1 MAFLDRLN
9 LLTKRLRVRLGS
21 SQTEPVRP
29 NVPAPD
35 IKSLQLAAEALARSE
50 ERLRL
55 AMEATAFGT
64 FEWDIVTNHVHCSPN
79 VKMQLGLSSDDVLG
93 LEDVLVRIHPEDR
106 EAVRRTISSA
116 LNPQGPRT
124 YAGEFRTL
132 LPDGRTAWI
141 DARGAVLF
149 TDLGTRA
156 QCMVG
161 IVLDIT
167 ERRQREQQL
176 HDTAAELGTA
186 NRMKDEFMATLA
198 HELRNPLTPIRNG
211 LEILALQGLTNPT
224 QRHACDIMNRQVT
237 HLARLV
243 NDLIDVSRI
252 TRRKLV
258 LKKEI
263 VTAQSIVQSV
273 VDTLQPQLEAARHHL
288 QLELGS
294 HPIWL
299 YADSM
304 RIVQAVGNLL
314 ANSVRYTPAGGHIRI
329 GLASNA
335 TLAEISVSDN
345 GIGISAQMLPHVFD
359 MFTQDT
365 ERHSEAGLGIG
376 LALAKALVEMH
387 GGGISAQSAGIGC
400 GATFCVS
407 LPAAESRHVQ
417 STVSAAMPATHG
429 LSPRRK
435 ILVVDDNVDAADST
449 AALLSLLGHEV
460 HEAFD
465 GQEAVHAA
473 EIFAPDLILMDIGMP
488 GLDGYQALLRIRRL
502 ALPRQ
507 PVIVATTGWGPESAH
522 GQASDLDFDAR
533 LLKPVATSDIERV
546 LAQLVSDAPRP
557 DDPAAQLD
565 AAIE

>member
-1 MAFLDRLN
+1 MAFLSSLSQLAQRIQGRRKPARVDIEN
-9 LLTKRLRVRLGS
+9 LR
-21 SQTEPVRP
+21 
-29 NVPAPD
+29 
-35 IKSLQLAAEALARSE
+35 LAAEALARSE

-64 FEWDIVTNHVHCSPN
+64 FEWDIRTNRVQCSPN

-93 LEDVLVRIHPEDR
+93 LEDVLARIHPEDR
-106 EAVRRTISSA
+106 EAVRKSIVGA
-116 LNPQGPRT
+116 LDPQGPRT

-132 LPDGRTAWI
+132 LPEGRTAWI

-149 TDLGTRA
+149 ADLGTRA

-211 LEILALQGLTNPT
+211 LEILALQGLANPT
-224 QRHACDIMNRQVT
+224 QQHACDVMNRQVT

-258 LKKEI
+258 LKKEV
-263 VTAQSIVQSV
+263 VTAQSIVQGV
-273 VDTLQPQLEAARHHL
+273 VDTLQPQIEAARHHL
-288 QLELGS
+288 QIDAES
-294 HPIWL
+294 QPIWL

-304 RIVQAVGNLL
+304 RIAQAVGNLL
-314 ANSVRYTPAGGHIRI
+314 ANSVRYTPGGGHISI
-329 GLASNA
+329 NVAANA
-335 TLAEISVSDN
+335 GLAEIKVSDN
-345 GIGISAQMLPHVFD
+345 GIGISPQMLPHVFD

-387 GGGISAQSAGIGC
+387 GGGISAQSAGIGR

-407 LPAAESRHVQ
+407 LPAAETRHVQ
-417 STVSAAMPATHG
+417 SMVTTATPVPHRS
-429 LSPRRK
+429 SPRRRV
-435 ILVVDDNVDAADST
+435 LVVDDNVDAADST

-488 GLDGYQALLRIRRL
+488 GVDGYQALLRIRRL

-522 GQASDLDFDAR
+522 GQPSDLDFDAR

-546 LAQLVSDAPRP
+546 LAELDAAEPRS
-557 DDPAAQLD
+557 DDPAAHVG
-565 AAIE
+565 AALE